1 MNEANGSSRSETTDM
16 KSRLLNEQRET
27 NPLASYYDNYDEN
40 GRLEPKHGQVEF
52 LTTMR
57 FIERYLS
64 PGAKVLEIGA
74 GTGRYSRTLA
84 DMGCSVD
91 AVELFPHNIEIFKQN
106 LKPDQ
111 MISITQGN
119 ALDLSAFPDNAY
131 DITLVLG
138 PMYHLYTDD
147 DKRQAMSEA
156 LRVTKPGSLVFAA
169 YCISDGSLVLS
180 GFQRKVFDLADY
192 IKRGK
197 INPESFDTFSV
208 PEDIFELVRK
218 EDIDRLMRD
227 FDVQRLHYISTDL
240 FTNYMRS
247 TVDAMSEEEFALYLR
262 YHFSVCERADM
273 VGATHHSLDVFRK
286 GI

>member
-1 MNEANGSSRSETTDM
+1 
-16 KSRLLNEQRET
+16 
-27 NPLASYYDNYDEN
+27 
-40 GRLEPKHGQVEF
+40 
-52 LTTMR
+52 
-57 FIERYLS
+57 
-64 PGAKVLEIGA
+64 
-74 GTGRYSRTLA
+74 
-84 DMGCSVD
+84 
-91 AVELFPHNIEIFKQN
+91 
-106 LKPDQ
+106 
-111 MISITQGN
+111 
-119 ALDLSAFPDNAY
+119 
-131 DITLVLG
+131 
-138 PMYHLYTDD
+138 
-147 DKRQAMSEA
+147 
-156 LRVTKPGSLVFAA
+156 
-169 YCISDGSLVLS
+169 VLS